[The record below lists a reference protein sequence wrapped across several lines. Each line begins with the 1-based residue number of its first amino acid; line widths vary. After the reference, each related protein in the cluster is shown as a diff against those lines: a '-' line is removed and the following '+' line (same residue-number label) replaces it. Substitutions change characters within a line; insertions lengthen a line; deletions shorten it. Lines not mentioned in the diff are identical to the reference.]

1 MWSNQNGVKKMSKS
15 KRMKVA
21 SLFAGL
27 LLCMVLMQ
35 TAFAA
40 GNQNNFTVNFT
51 NTGNMNNSS
60 VTISP
65 IITQT
70 DELVA
75 GNQNQFTANPT
86 NADIMINSPITI
98 SPTITQTELATGN
111 AIADNTTIENTTIE
125 NATNENTNT
134 GNTIVDNTTAENTAV
149 NSVSPSGYGTS
160 LTAGSGTQLT
170 VSFTNGGNETLNL
183 TPKVVATPNS
193 QNQINDSWITI
204 SPINATVAPGSVQ
217 NFVVEINVPRCTES
231 GDYQATIAFTD
242 DLVPNTTQYVN
253 STQLDVTVQPQPK
266 IELQASSISDNVEAG
281 KEYEY
286 QMKIKNVAAEDITID
301 PKLSNYNS
309 YPGYA
314 QAFGNDAIEIFAP
327 STIKAGEV
335 ANLTMWVHV
344 LENATGSYNGYID
357 MNVDGKIN
365 DGSNPQIGLSFSV
378 WQQPAVPYVKTFNT
392 TKNTPITIEVSTYK
406 YDSTMGL
413 RTSPIQ
419 ENPMFEL
426 GLTCNSSPVNMTLV
440 KSIESASP
448 SIGNFYPIWAIENGN
463 VYQNSGES
471 YVETYT
477 VPGAIGVWELTI
489 LPKNTNNFGYSI
501 TKGDSNP
508 AIKGNVT
515 TKNTTIGN
523 ETIE

>member
-70 DELVA
+70 DLA
-75 GNQNQFTANPT
+75 KGNV
-86 NADIMINSPITI
+86 
-98 SPTITQTELATGN
+98 
-111 AIADNTTIENTTIE
+111 IADNTTTG
-125 NATNENTNT
+125 NATNENANTGNATNENANT
-134 GNTIVDNTTAENTAV
+134 GNTIVDNKPAGNAAV
-149 NSVSPSGYGTS
+149 NSVSPSGYSTG

-193 QNQINDSWITI
+193 QSYINESWITI
-204 SPINATVAPGSVQ
+204 SPTNATVAPGSVQ
-217 NFVVEINVPRCTES
+217 NFIVEINVPRGTES
-231 GDYQATIAFTD
+231 RDYQTTIAFTD

-253 STQLDVTVQPQPK
+253 SIQLDVTVQPQPK
-266 IELQASSISDNVEAG
+266 IELQTSYISDNIEVG

-286 QMKIKNVAAEDITID
+286 QIKIKNVAAEDITID
-301 PKLSNYNS
+301 PKLSNYNY
-309 YPGYA
+309 YPSYA
-314 QAFGNDAIEIFAP
+314 QAFGNDAIEISAP
-327 STIKAGEV
+327 SIIKAGEV
-335 ANLTMWVHV
+335 ANMTIQVHV
-344 LENATGSYNGYID
+344 PENATGSYNGYID
-357 MNVDGKIN
+357 MNVNGKIN
-365 DGSNPQIGLSFSV
+365 DGTNPQISMGFSV
-378 WQQPAVPYVKTFNT
+378 WQQPAVSYVKTFNT
-392 TKNTPITIEVSTYK
+392 TTNAPMTIEVSISK
-406 YDSTMGL
+406 YDSAMGL
-413 RTSPIQ
+413 RISPIQ
-419 ENPMFEL
+419 EKPSFEL
-426 GLTCNSSPVNMTLV
+426 GLTYNSNPVNMTLV

-448 SIGNFYPIWAIENGN
+448 SVGSSSPIWAIENGN
-463 VYQNSGES
+463 IYQNSGES

-489 LPKNTNNFGYSI
+489 LPKSTNNFGYSI
-501 TKGDSNP
+501 TKGTNNP
-508 AIKGNVT
+508 VITGNVT
-515 TKNTTIGN
+515 TENTTTRN
-523 ETIE
+523 KTIE

>member
-253 STQLDVTVQPQPK
+253 STQLDVTVQPC
-266 IELQASSISDNVEAG
+266 LLYTSDAADEEDSVDLG
-281 KEYEY
+281 GRRI
-286 QMKIKNVAAEDITID
+286 IK
-301 PKLSNYNS
+301 
-309 YPGYA
+309 
-314 QAFGNDAIEIFAP
+314 
-327 STIKAGEV
+327 
-335 ANLTMWVHV
+335 
-344 LENATGSYNGYID
+344 
-357 MNVDGKIN
+357 
-365 DGSNPQIGLSFSV
+365 
-378 WQQPAVPYVKTFNT
+378 
-392 TKNTPITIEVSTYK
+392 
-406 YDSTMGL
+406 
-413 RTSPIQ
+413 
-419 ENPMFEL
+419 
-426 GLTCNSSPVNMTLV
+426 
-440 KSIESASP
+440 
-448 SIGNFYPIWAIENGN
+448 
-463 VYQNSGES
+463 
-471 YVETYT
+471 
-477 VPGAIGVWELTI
+477 
-489 LPKNTNNFGYSI
+489 
-501 TKGDSNP
+501 
-508 AIKGNVT
+508 
-515 TKNTTIGN
+515 
-523 ETIE
+523 

>member
-1 MWSNQNGVKKMSKS
+1 MSKS
-15 KRMKVA
+15 KGMKVA

-27 LLCMVLMQ
+27 LLCMVLTQ

-40 GNQNNFTVNFT
+40 GNQNYFTVDFT
-51 NTGNMNNSS
+51 NTGNLNDSS
-60 VTISP
+60 ITISP
-65 IITQT
+65 TITQT
-70 DELVA
+70 ELAA
-75 GNQNQFTANPT
+75 GNQTNFTANLT
-86 NADIMINSPITI
+86 NTGNMINSPITI
-98 SPTITQTELATGN
+98 SPTITRTELVTGI
-111 AIADNTTIENTTIE
+111 AIADNITIG
-125 NATNENTNT
+125 NA
-134 GNTIVDNTTAENTAV
+134 IVDNTTAGNVAV

-170 VSFTNGGNETLNL
+170 VSFTNGGNETLIL

-266 IELQASSISDNVEAG
+266 IELQASSISDNVEAE

-301 PKLSNYNS
+301 PKLSNYNY

-314 QAFGNDAIEIFAP
+314 QAFSNDAIEIFAP
-327 STIKAGEV
+327 SNIKAGEV
-335 ANLTMWVHV
+335 ANITMRIHV
-344 LENATGSYNGYID
+344 PENVTGSYNGYID
-357 MNVDGKIN
+357 MNINGKVN
-365 DGSNPQIGLSFSV
+365 DGSSPQISLSFSV
-378 WQQPAVPYVKTFNT
+378 WQPPVVPYVKTFNT
-392 TKNTPITIEVSTYK
+392 TTNAPITIEVSTSK
-406 YDSTMGL
+406 YDSAMGL
-413 RTSPIQ
+413 RISPIQ
-419 ENPMFEL
+419 EKPSFEL
-426 GLTCNSSPVNMTLV
+426 GLTYNSNPVNMTRV

-448 SIGNFYPIWAIENGN
+448 NVGSSFPIWAIENGN
-463 VYQNSGES
+463 IYQNSFDN

-477 VPGAIGVWELTI
+477 ISGAIGNWKLDI

-501 TKGDSNP
+501 IRGNSNP
-508 AIKGNVT
+508 VITGNEITENT
-515 TKNTTIGN
+515 TNESVLPYTQPTPSAEIGIRQLYTIGN
-523 ETIE
+523 KTP